1 MNTEIS
7 GSFELPSPLRIG
19 WIGTGVMGAPMC
31 EHILRHGYD
40 LTVFTRSRE
49 KAKSLLDQGAH
60 WADYPGEVA
69 SHCDV
74 VFTIVGFPNDVQEVY
89 FGKDGLLAQARDK
102 HVFIDMTT
110 SRPTLAR
117 EIAAYAETK
126 GAYGIDAPVSGGD
139 IGAKNATLSIM
150 VGGNGSTV
158 DALRPL
164 LSALGTSIV
173 HQGGPG
179 NGQHT
184 KLCNQITIAGTMI
197 GVCESL
203 LYGYQAGL
211 DLNTMLSSI
220 QGGAAACWTLD
231 NLAPRMLNRNFD
243 PGFYVD
249 HFIKDMEITLE
260 ESKRMGIQLP
270 GLSLVHQLYRAVQA
284 HGFGQLGTHALLL
297 GLEHLSDVQVKT

>member
-1 MNTEIS
+1 MNTQSS

-19 WIGTGVMGAPMC
+19 WIGTGVMGSSMC
-31 EHILRHGYD
+31 AHLLTQGYD

-49 KAKSLLDQGAH
+49 KAESLLDQGAH
-60 WADYPGEVA
+60 WADSPGEVA
-69 SHCDV
+69 SHSDI

-89 FGKDGLLAQARDK
+89 FGKDGLLAEAKAK
-102 HVFIDMTT
+102 HVFVDMTT

-117 EIAAYAETK
+117 EIAESAEVK
-126 GAYGIDAPVSGGD
+126 GAYSIDAPVSGGD

-150 VGGNGSTV
+150 VGGDGPIV

-164 LSALGTSIV
+164 LSVLGKSIV

-179 NGQHT
+179 SGQHT

-197 GVCESL
+197 GVCEAL
-203 LYGYQAGL
+203 IYGYQAGL

-243 PGFYVD
+243 PGFYID
-249 HFIKDMEITLE
+249 HFIKDMEMTLE
-260 ESKRMGIQLP
+260 ESKQLGIQLP

-284 HGFGQLGTHALLL
+284 HGHGHLGTHALLL
-297 GLEHLSDVQVKT
+297 GLEHLSDLQVKT